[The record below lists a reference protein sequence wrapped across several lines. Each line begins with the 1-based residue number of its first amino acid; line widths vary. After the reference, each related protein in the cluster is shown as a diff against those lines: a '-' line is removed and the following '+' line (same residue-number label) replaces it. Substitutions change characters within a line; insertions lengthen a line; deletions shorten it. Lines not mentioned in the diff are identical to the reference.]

1 MYIRV
6 DQMER
11 ELSKALEEAK
21 IDINN
26 INQKCN
32 DEKQKSQKVDIEL
45 KMLDNKITKVVGNVN
60 HSRETFLE
68 LKSQLYK
75 EISMMKQDFF
85 SQVHE
90 LSEEHRETKSS
101 QDTCTSQLENHKLL
115 LNDLDS
121 IIEKINLDMTHK
133 FNMTIKTLQEE
144 KLDKREF
151 NSRIAFIQKVIQ
163 EVGEDANSL
172 KKNDSRMQAD
182 VYKLV
187 HANTQLELYGMMNWV
202 FKDGS
207 EEKESLRE
215 YLKGNFGSLTK
226 SKKVIKKVI
235 VKEKVDK
242 DQQKTDTLDTEKL
255 DVLGSQRSEESEYIE
270 KEIDQEFDQELNF
283 NEITQ
288 ELTQKFEYIKSCHF
302 DLKNEKVVKREEQRK
317 IEQNKYRIENDK
329 QKKQDIVNIFTNVMS
344 DKYGH
349 LLSIRDTVDSIKGD
363 QQRTSKKIA
372 EVGQKFKEFKG
383 KVKTSFSNQFESLR
397 SRISSLE
404 DPNVGDK
411 KTGISIDKDRNR
423 FYSINENDSE
433 ATSIM
438 GWDSRSVLGNFDEH
452 QITQLQD
459 MMLKSNSLQN
469 EISPGIT
476 EDEMHE
482 EIEKSCENLEEKL
495 MAVLNQKTFELK
507 SSISTTDEI
516 LIKMGERL
524 NKLAETVENNRELSD
539 TSDLELQQ
547 LCALQAN
554 SIDAL
559 EQLFESFVKR

>member
-187 HANTQLELYGMMNWV
+187 HANTQLELYGMMN
-202 FKDGS
+202 
-207 EEKESLRE
+207 
-215 YLKGNFGSLTK
+215 
-226 SKKVIKKVI
+226 
-235 VKEKVDK
+235 
-242 DQQKTDTLDTEKL
+242 
-255 DVLGSQRSEESEYIE
+255 
-270 KEIDQEFDQELNF
+270 
-283 NEITQ
+283 
-288 ELTQKFEYIKSCHF
+288 
-302 DLKNEKVVKREEQRK
+302 
-317 IEQNKYRIENDK
+317 
-329 QKKQDIVNIFTNVMS
+329 
-344 DKYGH
+344 
-349 LLSIRDTVDSIKGD
+349 
-363 QQRTSKKIA
+363 
-372 EVGQKFKEFKG
+372 
-383 KVKTSFSNQFESLR
+383 
-397 SRISSLE
+397 
-404 DPNVGDK
+404 
-411 KTGISIDKDRNR
+411 
-423 FYSINENDSE
+423 
-433 ATSIM
+433 
-438 GWDSRSVLGNFDEH
+438 
-452 QITQLQD
+452 
-459 MMLKSNSLQN
+459 
-469 EISPGIT
+469 
-476 EDEMHE
+476 
-482 EIEKSCENLEEKL
+482 
-495 MAVLNQKTFELK
+495 
-507 SSISTTDEI
+507 
-516 LIKMGERL
+516 
-524 NKLAETVENNRELSD
+524 
-539 TSDLELQQ
+539 
-547 LCALQAN
+547 
-554 SIDAL
+554 
-559 EQLFESFVKR
+559 